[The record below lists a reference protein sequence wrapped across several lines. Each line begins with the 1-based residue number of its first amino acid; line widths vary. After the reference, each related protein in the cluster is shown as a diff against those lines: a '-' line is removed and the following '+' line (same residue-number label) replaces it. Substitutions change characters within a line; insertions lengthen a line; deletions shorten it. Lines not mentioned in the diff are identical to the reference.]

1 MLTWLLTN
9 RWLLRA
15 IWLPWIM
22 LPLPVRKRATTAGIW
37 ALRSLKRP
45 VGDLRPRERQAPTP
59 PKKLFTL
66 SFWGVPRISPER
78 YALMIDGMVDS
89 PLNLSLD
96 ALRNYP
102 VVDRQVTLDCV
113 GGLQNVITA
122 RGVPLA
128 TLLERA
134 EAAPEAD
141 TAIFHCADGYFT
153 THPLTDLIETEA
165 YLAYEINGQEIPAHG
180 FPLRLVAP
188 GKYGYKWAKWVVRIE
203 LAAGSPMGYWEQ
215 RGLPDRAWVGD
226 LR

>member
-22 LPLPVRKRATTAGIW
+22 LPYPLRKRATIAGIW

-45 VGDLRPRERQAPTP
+45 SGNRRKQGRYAPTP
-59 PKKLFTL
+59 TKKLFTL
-66 SFWGVPRISPER
+66 SFWGVPRIAPEKFIL
-78 YALMIDGMVDS
+78 AVDGKVNC

-96 ALRNYP
+96 DLRNYP

-122 RGVPLA
+122 RGVSMA
-128 TLLERA
+128 ALLERA
-134 EAAPEAD
+134 EAMPDAA
-141 TAIFHCADGYFT
+141 TAVFHCADGYFT
-153 THPLTDLIETEA
+153 THPVKDLLETEA
-165 YLAYEINGQEIPAHG
+165 YLAYAINGQEIPAHG
-180 FPLRLVAP
+180 FPLRLVSP
-188 GKYGYKWAKWVVRIE
+188 RKYGYKWAKWVVRIE
-203 LAAGSPMGYWEQ
+203 LVSGSPMGYWEQ